1 MVEWILHTRDLAV
14 GYGGRALISD
24 ITFGVRPGEILV
36 LIGPNGAGKSTI
48 LKTISRQLAPVAGTV
63 YLENST
69 LRSIPAAKSAK
80 TMAILM
86 TGRVEPELMTCEDVV
101 SAGRYPYTG
110 RFGVLTAEDHARMDE
125 AMELVHVSELRDKDF
140 SRISDGQRQRVML
153 ARAICQEPKVLVL
166 DEPTSFLDIR
176 YKLELLQILKKLA
189 RERQV
194 AVILSLH
201 ELDLAQKAADQI
213 VCVRDGAIDRCGTPE
228 EIFSGG
234 YIQQLY
240 GVERA
245 QFNENYGSLELQA
258 ASGGPEIF
266 VIGGGGDG
274 IAVYRRLQRRGIPF
288 AAGVLHEN
296 DLDYP
301 VASALAARVVTER
314 AFEPIGEAA
323 FAEAAAIMAACRRVI
338 CCCGHF
344 GTMNQ
349 RNAALRD
356 LAAQRGVLTEG
367 DGTDGL

>member
-1 MVEWILHTRDLAV
+1 MSCHN
-14 GYGGRALISD
+14 SC
-24 ITFGVRPGEILV
+24 
-36 LIGPNGAGKSTI
+36 
-48 LKTISRQLAPVAGTV
+48 QLSER
-63 YLENST
+63 ENST
-69 LRSIPAAKSAK
+69 CNNLLQSGDCGFVGNFLKEDPGGNILVILLIDSLINDLLQECIHIN
-80 TMAILM
+80 AILS
-86 TGRVEPELMTCEDVV
+86 G
-101 SAGRYPYTG
+101 A
-110 RFGVLTAEDHARMDE
+110 
-125 AMELVHVSELRDKDF
+125 
-140 SRISDGQRQRVML
+140 
-153 ARAICQEPKVLVL
+153 AI
-166 DEPTSFLDIR
+166 DMG
-176 YKLELLQILKKLA
+176 
-189 RERQV
+189 
-194 AVILSLH
+194 LSLFENIPNQLFH
-201 ELDLAQKAADQI
+201 RI
-213 VCVRDGAIDRCGTPE
+213 VQ
-228 EIFSGG
+228 GG

-301 VASALAARVVTER
+301 VAAALAARVVAER

-323 FAEAAAIMAACRRVI
+323 FAEAAAVMAACRRVI